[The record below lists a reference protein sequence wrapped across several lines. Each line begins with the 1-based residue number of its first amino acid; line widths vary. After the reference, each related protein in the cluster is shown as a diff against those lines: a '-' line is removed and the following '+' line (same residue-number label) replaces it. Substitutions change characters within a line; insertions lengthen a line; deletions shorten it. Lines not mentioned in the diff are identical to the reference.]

1 MKNTN
6 KFERIVAATDVVCR
20 GEEEDYARKISS
32 LASARQQADKLSAI
46 GASPGGA
53 AMLLPEIWCA
63 RLSKTFAEIARL
75 DGEVAAQ
82 ARQLRMARA
91 RREKAEDRLRDERTK
106 ERIAKE
112 AKNVENHLEIALQ
125 SRRIRLR

>member
-1 MKNTN
+1 M
-6 KFERIVAATDVVCR
+6 CR

-32 LASARQQADKLSAI
+32 LASARQHAEKLSAI
-46 GASPGGA
+46 GASSDGA
-53 AMLLPEIWCA
+53 MMLLPEIWCA

-75 DGEVAAQ
+75 DDEVAAQ
-82 ARQLRMARA
+82 ARQLRLARA

-112 AKNVENHLEIALQ
+112 AKNVEKHLEIAMQ
-125 SRRIRLR
+125 SGRIRLR